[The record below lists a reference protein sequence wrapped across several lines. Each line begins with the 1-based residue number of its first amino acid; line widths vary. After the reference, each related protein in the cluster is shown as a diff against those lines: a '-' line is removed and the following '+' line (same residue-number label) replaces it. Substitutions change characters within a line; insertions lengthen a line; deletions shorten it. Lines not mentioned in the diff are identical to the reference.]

1 MTNIIKKACIVY
13 AAAASAVLSGC
24 SAREEVY
31 VPNQNR
37 GTDYQY
43 DFVDYLDIAVYGSE
57 GEGVLEVMPKDIRVS
72 DFKSEQEYIT
82 IRHAMD
88 ALNLY
93 CLYGEDNSQSNLSV
107 TKSEGLG
114 SGDMVT
120 LHIGKVPDL
129 KGLSINLEDYDYTVN
144 DLGEGKT
151 IDLFNDSAVIFY
163 GLEGTAAVGAYRLA
177 GPGSLPDEIREHII
191 YTASTKETSL
201 KEDVSIIQA
210 SASLDEE
217 FLKANRYYN
226 LPIYLKR
233 HNFNASTEQ
242 ETVLDVIVGPIDF
255 ESDEA
260 KEAVRLALEEQF
272 TGISALSGDTAY
284 RIDLPGNV
292 QQSTGVSGEAAYDYL
307 VTMHGVSSDGRE
319 TAFSST
325 VRMVMLHD
333 DVVIMKASEPYYTKF
348 SALQNPYS
356 GSYEVLAE
364 YYQPLM
370 QMIPEPAEPLQ
381 EEEAAAETAVPQ
393 ETEKQS

>member
-1 MTNIIKKACIVY
+1 M
-13 AAAASAVLSGC
+13 AASAVLCGC
-24 SAREEVY
+24 SAKKEVY

-43 DFVDYLDIAVYGSE
+43 DFIDYLDIAVYGSE
-57 GEGVLEVMPKDIRVS
+57 GQGVLEVVPKEITAS

-88 ALNLY
+88 ELNLY
-93 CLYGEDNSQSNLSV
+93 CLFGEDNAQSNLSV
-107 TKSEGLG
+107 TKSEGLSG
-114 SGDMVT
+114 GDMIT
-120 LHIGKVPDL
+120 LSIQKKPDL
-129 KGLSINLEDYDYTVN
+129 GGLSMNLEDYEYTVGE
-144 DLGEGKT
+144 LGEGKT

-163 GLEGTAAVGAYRLA
+163 GLAGTNAVGAYRLA
-177 GPGSLPDEIREHII
+177 KQGSLPEEIREHII
-191 YTASTKETSL
+191 YAASTRETAL
-201 KEDVSIIQA
+201 KENVSIIQA
-210 SASLDEE
+210 SARLDEE
-217 FLKANRYYN
+217 FLNANRYYN

-233 HNFNASTEQ
+233 HNFNASAEQ

-255 ESDEA
+255 HGDEA
-260 KEAVRLALEEQF
+260 KEAVRLALENRF
-272 TGISALSGDTAY
+272 TGITALSGDTGY
-284 RIDLPGNV
+284 RIDMIGNV
-292 QQSTGVSGEAAYDYL
+292 QQSSGVSGEAAYDYF
-307 VTMHGVSSDGRE
+307 VTLHGVSSDGRE

-370 QMIPEPAEPLQ
+370 QVIPEPAEPLQ

-393 ETEKQS
+393 ETEEQS